1 MSCLGLSCLWP
12 RQTAAAQF
20 TASAVEPW
28 QEWDP
33 GKESQ
38 CAQQPSKLEGDFD
51 NPVGIEDR
59 ASSQRGLLPNVR
71 GLLEFPQ
78 LGFEVTLDLSLFPP
92 FLFLPLEWQYLSYAS
107 PTIEF

>member
-1 MSCLGLSCLWP
+1 MATPSSTLAWEIPWMEQPGGLQSMGS
-12 RQTAAAQF
+12 RR
-20 TASAVEPW
+20 
-28 QEWDP
+28 
-33 GKESQ
+33 
-38 CAQQPSKLEGDFD
+38 
-51 NPVGIEDR
+51 EDR

>member
-1 MSCLGLSCLWP
+1 MG
-12 RQTAAAQF
+12 T
-20 TASAVEPW
+20 
-28 QEWDP
+28 
-33 GKESQ
+33 
-38 CAQQPSKLEGDFD
+38 
-51 NPVGIEDR
+51 EDR